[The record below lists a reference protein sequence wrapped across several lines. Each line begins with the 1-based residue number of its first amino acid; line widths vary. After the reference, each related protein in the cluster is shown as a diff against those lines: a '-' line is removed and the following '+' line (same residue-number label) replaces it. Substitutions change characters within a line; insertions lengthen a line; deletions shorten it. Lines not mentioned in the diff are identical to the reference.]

1 MHDGTCENEKTCR
14 DAEADHLRQG
24 YGGQAVRE
32 GGDEDTDEEGRRGV
46 SGLERPVRQGK
57 GRQMRRLLAWLC
69 ALTALA
75 FAVLA
80 AFVAGLEIGHRR
92 GYDEG
97 WRDCKFDAKETLF
110 PTLDD
115 PFWKW
120 HDSKNSVIRK
130 RRSFFD

>member
-1 MHDGTCENEKTCR
+1 MHDETRENKKACV
-14 DAEADHLRQG
+14 DAEA
-24 YGGQAVRE
+24 AARE
-32 GGDEDTDEEGRRGV
+32 GGSETADGEEWRRGV
-46 SGLERPVRQGK
+46 SGLERAVRQGK
-57 GRQMRRLLAWLC
+57 GRQMKRLLAWFCVFTVL
-69 ALTALA
+69 ALA
-75 FAVLA
+75 AFA